1 MMSVDIKGLKELQ
14 AALNQL
20 PREVQ
25 KRPLR
30 AAVSAAA
37 KVIQDEAKR
46 RAPID
51 TGNLRKAIYRTRS
64 RSGSGAGQ
72 ETFLV
77 AVKKGKAE
85 YANTTRNRRLNRV
98 GKKYQTQGEAY
109 YWRFIEFG
117 RPSQGVA
124 AKPFLRPAFENKK
137 QMAVDVLKQKL
148 GDAITKTA
156 MKLKK

>member
-51 TGNLRKAIYRTRS
+51 TGNLRKAVYRTRS
-64 RSGSGAGQ
+64 RSGSGTGQ

-85 YANTTRNRRLNRV
+85 YANTARNRRLNRV

-109 YWRFIEFG
+109 YWRFLEFG
-117 RPSQGVA
+117 TAKMA

>member
-1 MMSVDIKGLKELQ
+1 MSVDIKGLKELQ

-64 RSGSGAGQ
+64 RSGSGTGQ

-85 YANTTRNRRLNRV
+85 YANTARNRRLNRV

-109 YWRFIEFG
+109 YWRFLEFG
-117 RPSQGVA
+117 TAKMA

>member
-51 TGNLRKAIYRTRS
+51 TGNLRKAVYRTRS

-85 YANTTRNRRLNRV
+85 YANTARNRRLNRV

-109 YWRFIEFG
+109 YWRFLEFG
-117 RPSQGVA
+117 TAKMA

>member
-51 TGNLRKAIYRTRS
+51 TGNLRKAVYRTRS
-64 RSGSGAGQ
+64 RSGSGPGQ

-85 YANTTRNRRLNRV
+85 YANTARNRRLNRV

-109 YWRFIEFG
+109 YWRFLEFG
-117 RPSQGVA
+117 TAKMA